1 MVNTLAYKMT
11 CQENIKTID
20 WINKEKLEE
29 KKKREKRRVTK

>member
-20 WINKEKLEE
+20 WINKVGRRR
-29 KKKREKRRVTK
+29 KRERRVTK